1 MRIFSS
7 DIFWVA
13 MYYGE
18 KLNSMSH
25 LVGAVFSLVGLGAL
39 ITVAVQSGDPWK
51 ITSFTIFGL
60 TLVLLYTTSTLYH
73 SFQPPKLKRLFK
85 VLDHIAIYLLIAGTY
100 TPFMVV
106 TLREANGV
114 EILSVVWI
122 LAIVGSLTEIFLSG
136 RIVKVGQLIIY
147 LGMGWSCV
155 YDFDAL
161 KAALSQTGFDWLF
174 TGGLAYT
181 AGAVFYILD
190 KLGKLNH
197 AHGIWHIFVLAGSIC
212 HFIAVLLYV

>member
-25 LVGAVFSLVGLGAL
+25 LVGTVFSLVGLGAL

>member
-1 MRIFSS
+1 
-7 DIFWVA
+7 
-13 MYYGE
+13 
-18 KLNSMSH
+18 MSH

-161 KAALSQTGFDWLF
+161 KAALSETGFDWLF

-197 AHGIWHIFVLAGSIC
+197 AHGIWHIFVIAGSIC